1 MKTIKSILVAVLL
14 VITLATTMV
23 AIHFATKY
31 NQAMKCLDDAV
42 ILLYDC
48 ENYIDDLT
56 DGAYG
61 DTIAEGDSFSN
72 FYDSYNQLTGIQ
84 Y

>member
-1 MKTIKSILVAVLL
+1 MFAVLL

-31 NQAMKCLDDAV
+31 NQAMRCLDDAV

-48 ENYIDDLT
+48 EDYIDELT

-61 DTIAEGDSFSN
+61 DTIAEGDAFSN
-72 FYDSYNQLTGIQ
+72 FYDSYNQLTGMQ

>member
-1 MKTIKSILVAVLL
+1 MFAVLL
-14 VITLATTMV
+14 VITLAIIMV

-31 NQAMKCLDDAV
+31 NQAMRCLNDAV

-48 ENYIDDLT
+48 ENYIDELT

-61 DTIAEGDSFSN
+61 DTIAEGDAFSN
-72 FYDSYNQLTGIQ
+72 FSDSYNQLTGMQ

>member
-1 MKTIKSILVAVLL
+1 MKTLKLILFAVLL

-48 ENYIDDLT
+48 ENYIDELT
-56 DGAYG
+56 DGTYG
-61 DTIAEGDSFSN
+61 DTITEGDSFSN